1 MKSKC
6 MQGGSHQGETRKAF
20 TSNPPPCSPRMI
32 LCLCPRSRAVR
43 NRFSSRVAFLRF
55 RLERRAA
62 ELHMR
67 ANQIANF
74 VWAKS
79 KEKT

>member
-1 MKSKC
+1 
-6 MQGGSHQGETRKAF
+6 
-20 TSNPPPCSPRMI
+20 
-32 LCLCPRSRAVR
+32 
-43 NRFSSRVAFLRF
+43 VAFLRLI
-55 RLERRAA
+55 LERRAA
-62 ELHMR
+62 ELHMK